1 MRNDEFNEKN
11 LHWPLIKPVSEQ
23 LIFVL
28 T

>member
-23 LIFVL
+23 LIFV
-28 T
+28 